1 MDALRG
7 MIFVMV
13 TAIALLVAG
22 CDSGKPKPYPVE
34 NRLELSL
41 ERPMIW
47 AVAPAVDLS
56 GQKGVDPL
64 LQADLL
70 YQQLQEVKGLTILPV
85 NRTAQAMWQL
95 GLDSLSSERD
105 VAAVCRNLDCDGL
118 VIPTVTAYDPFA
130 PPKFGGSLQL
140 FVMRA
145 PRAATQ
151 PSTQSTTQPARVV
164 RPSGPYM
171 VQSVGMFDAANGSV
185 HERLMAF
192 AQGRVDPNGAMPEKM
207 HVVVMDRFVGFA
219 WHELTAELL
228 ANGGFSR

>member
-1 MDALRG
+1 MMWVMALA
-7 MIFVMV
+7 VV
-13 TAIALLVAG
+13 SLLAG
-22 CDSGKPKPYPVE
+22 CDSGKPKPYQVE

-41 ERPMIW
+41 ERPMVW

-70 YQQLQEVKGLTILPV
+70 YQQLQEVKGLTIVPV

-95 GLDSLSSERD
+95 GLDSLGSERD

-140 FVMRA
+140 FVMRV

-151 PSTQSTTQPARVV
+151 PTTQPTTQSATQPARVV
-164 RPSGPYM
+164 RPAGPYM

-192 AQGRVDPNGAMPEKM
+192 AQGRVDPNGPLPEKM

-228 ANGGFSR
+228 VNGGFGR